1 MNTSRTSSTAGKAL
15 SLLYLLADHPEGMR
29 LSDVSHQLEVSK
41 SSAHMLLATLV
52 EHSFVDRLPSA
63 HYRLGF
69 GAFEVGLAVSEEAR
83 FGTLTE
89 PMKELAD
96 HCREAVSLAVPRGT
110 EAIIVQ
116 RFESSQ
122 VLRAEIGI
130 GTRMPLHGSASGK
143 YLLAHMS
150 EAEVDRLY
158 PGATL
163 PESTAHSLR
172 TKAELKKTFPRT
184 LANGYA
190 TNESEYV
197 EGVNGIAAGVRDRSG
212 KLLGAVSIAG
222 PSSRFDPL
230 QWKDQ
235 IMETAV
241 AMSNRLRSGSPA
253 A

>member
-1 MNTSRTSSTAGKAL
+1 MNRSRTSSTAGKAL
-15 SLLYLLADHPEGMR
+15 SLLYVLADNPEGMR
-29 LSDVSHQLEVSK
+29 LSEVSQQLEVSK

-83 FGTLTE
+83 FGVLAE
-89 PMKELAD
+89 PLKRLAD
-96 HCREAVSLAVPRGT
+96 QCGESVSLAIPSGT
-110 EAIIVQ
+110 EVMIVQ

-122 VLRAEIGI
+122 VLRAEIRI

-150 EAEVDRLY
+150 EAEVDKLY
-158 PGATL
+158 PGSTL
-163 PESTAHSLR
+163 PASSAHSLR
-172 TKAELKKTFPRT
+172 TKAELKKTFPRI

-190 TNESEYV
+190 TNEGEYV
-197 EGVNGIAAGVRDRSG
+197 DGVNGIATGVRDRAG
-212 KLLGAVSIAG
+212 KLVGAVSIGG
-222 PSSRFDPL
+222 PSSRFEPL
-230 QWKDQ
+230 QWKNA

-241 AMSNRLRSGSPA
+241 AMSDRLRSGHTA